1 MTGSYVPIVETL
13 HATSLQGFGFGATIE
28 TLDVSIK
35 RTIMLSFKKKIV
47 TDEAMRPVAVLIDY
61 QDWQK
66 IEQLLEAYQLQQKQD
81 LNLNQYAGVIQLTQ
95 DPLEYQQ
102 QMRDEWH

>member
-1 MTGSYVPIVETL
+1 
-13 HATSLQGFGFGATIE
+13 
-28 TLDVSIK
+28 
-35 RTIMLSFKKKIV
+35 MLPLKKKIV

-66 IEQLLEAYQLQQKQD
+66 IEEILEAYQLQQKEE
-81 LNLNQYAGVIQLTQ
+81 LNLNQYSGVIKLTQ

-102 QMRDEWH
+102 QIRDEWR

>member
-1 MTGSYVPIVETL
+1 MHLKQTV
-13 HATSLQGFGFGATIE
+13 
-28 TLDVSIK
+28 
-35 RTIMLSFKKKIV
+35 MLPLKKKIV

-66 IEQLLEAYQLQQKQD
+66 IEEILEAYQLQQKEE
-81 LNLNQYAGVIQLTQ
+81 LNLNQYSGVIKLTQ

-102 QMRDEWH
+102 QIRDEWR

>member
-1 MTGSYVPIVETL
+1 LTGSYVQIVETL

-28 TLDVSIK
+28 TLYVVMK

>member
-1 MTGSYVPIVETL
+1 
-13 HATSLQGFGFGATIE
+13 
-28 TLDVSIK
+28 
-35 RTIMLSFKKKIV
+35 MLPVNKKIV

-66 IEQLLEAYQLQQKQD
+66 IEQILKAYELQEQVNFD
-81 LNLNQYAGVIQLTQ
+81 LNKYAGVITLTQ

-102 QMRDEWH
+102 QIRDEWS

>member
-1 MTGSYVPIVETL
+1 MSRLFQTL
-13 HATSLQGFGFGATIE
+13 HATSLQCFGFGATIE
-28 TLDVSIK
+28 TLEIVMK
-35 RTIMLSFKKKIV
+35 QTVMLSFKKKIV

-66 IEQLLEAYQLQQKQD
+66 IEQLLEAYQLQQQQD
-81 LNLNQYAGVIQLTQ
+81 FNLNQYAGVIQLTQ

>member
-1 MTGSYVPIVETL
+1 
-13 HATSLQGFGFGATIE
+13 
-28 TLDVSIK
+28 
-35 RTIMLSFKKKIV
+35 MLPFQKKIV

-61 QDWQK
+61 QDWQQIEK
-66 IEQLLEAYQLQQKQD
+66 ILEAHQSQQKQE

-102 QMRDEWH
+102 QIRDEWC

>member
-1 MTGSYVPIVETL
+1 
-13 HATSLQGFGFGATIE
+13 
-28 TLDVSIK
+28 
-35 RTIMLSFKKKIV
+35 MLPVKKKIV

-66 IEQLLEAYQLQQKQD
+66 IEQILEAYQLQQKEEF
-81 LNLNQYAGVIQLTQ
+81 NLNKYAGVIKLTQ

-102 QMRDEWH
+102 QIRDEWQRVYC